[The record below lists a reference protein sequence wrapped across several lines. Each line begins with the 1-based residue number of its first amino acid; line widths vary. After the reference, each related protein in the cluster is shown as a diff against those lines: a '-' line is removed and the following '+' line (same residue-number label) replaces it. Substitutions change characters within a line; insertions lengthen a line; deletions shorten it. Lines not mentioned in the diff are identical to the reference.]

1 MTNTELKVGDLVG
14 YNGDEGLGRRHTGL
28 VVGGPF
34 GWQDFADVEHRV
46 FRVFLLSGHLK
57 GDTLSCT
64 EDDLALLSD
73 PERVSR

>member
-1 MTNTELKVGDLVG
+1 MNNEEIKVGDLVKPSPKTTTWG
-14 YNGDEGLGRRHTGL
+14 RHTGL

-34 GWQDFADVEHRV
+34 GRQDFADVEHRV